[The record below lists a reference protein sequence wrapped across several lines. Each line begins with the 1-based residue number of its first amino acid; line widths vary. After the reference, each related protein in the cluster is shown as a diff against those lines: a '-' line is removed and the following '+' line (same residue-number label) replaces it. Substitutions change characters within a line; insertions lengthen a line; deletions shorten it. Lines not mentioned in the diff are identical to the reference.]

1 VCNISVSMTTSSR
14 ASARAAFRYRNF
26 RLYQTARFLAIAA
39 AEMQSV
45 AVGWQIFEITHRP
58 LDLGYVGLAQFL
70 PGILL
75 FLLAG
80 HTADRLP
87 RKRILLTCYTGF
99 AICSALLLFFTTHGL
114 HSVRPIY
121 IVLVGIGLVRA
132 FNGPAGQAFM
142 PMLVP
147 EEHFPNAVAW
157 GSSFFQGATI
167 IGPTVGGILYGWSG
181 GAETVYTVAAACF
194 VVALGLLAA
203 IRLKAVQRARGNAS
217 LDVVFAGFR
226 YVMQNKLVLGAIS
239 LDLFA
244 VLLGGAVALLP
255 VYAREILRVGPWGL
269 GILRAAPGVGA
280 VLMAVVVAHWP
291 IRHRAGKIMLFCVAG
306 FGAATVVFGVS
317 RSITVSLLA
326 LFMVGAT
333 DMVSVIIRSTLIQL
347 ATPDDMRGRVSAVNM
362 IFIGAS
368 NEFGQFESGMTAQ
381 WLGTVPAVVLGG
393 LGSIGIVGIWW
404 WLFPTLRRV
413 DALVPGP
420 VEIPEEPNVT
430 ADPND

>member
-1 VCNISVSMTTSSR
+1 
-14 ASARAAFRYRNF
+14 
-26 RLYQTARFLAIAA
+26 
-39 AEMQSV
+39 
-45 AVGWQIFEITHRP
+45 
-58 LDLGYVGLAQFL
+58 
-70 PGILL
+70 
-75 FLLAG
+75 
-80 HTADRLP
+80 
-87 RKRILLTCYTGF
+87 
-99 AICSALLLFFTTHGL
+99 
-114 HSVRPIY
+114 
-121 IVLVGIGLVRA
+121 
-132 FNGPAGQAFM
+132 M

-167 IGPTVGGILYGWSG
+167 FGPTVGGLLYGWSG
-181 GAETVYTVAAACF
+181 GAETVYTVAACCF

-203 IRLKAVQRARGNAS
+203 IKLQAAQRPRGTAS
-217 LDVVFAGFR
+217 LDAVFAGFR

-269 GILRAAPGVGA
+269 GILRAAPGGGA

-291 IRHRAGKIMLFCVAG
+291 IRRRAGKIMLFCVAG
-306 FGAATVVFGVS
+306 FGAATVVFGLS
-317 RSITVSLLA
+317 RSIALSLLA
-326 LFMVGAT
+326 LFLVGAF

-347 ATPDDMRGRVSAVNM
+347 ATPDEMRGRVSAVNM

-381 WLGTVPAVVLGG
+381 WFGTVPAVVVGG
-393 LGSIGIVGIWW
+393 LGSIGVVGIGW
-404 WLFPTLRRV
+404 WLFPELRKV
-413 DALVPGP
+413 GQLVPGP
-420 VEIPEEPNVT
+420 KEIPDEPNVT

>member
-1 VCNISVSMTTSSR
+1 MTSTSQ
-14 ASARAAFRYRNF
+14 ASARVAFRYRNF
-26 RLYQTARFLAIAA
+26 RLYQSARFLAIAA

-75 FLLAG
+75 FLVAG
-80 HTADRLP
+80 HAADRLP

-99 AICSALLLFFTTHGL
+99 AICSTLLLLFTYHGL
-114 HSVRPIY
+114 TSVRPIY
-121 IVLVGIGLVRA
+121 LVLVGIGLVRA

-167 IGPTVGGILYGWSG
+167 FGPTVGGILYGWSG
-181 GAETVYTVAAACF
+181 GAETVYSVAACCF

-203 IRLKAVQRARGNAS
+203 IRLLATQRPKGTATLDAVF
-217 LDVVFAGFR
+217 DGFR
-226 YVMQNKLVLGAIS
+226 YVVQNKLVLGAIS

-269 GILRAAPGVGA
+269 GILRSAPGVGA
-280 VLMAVVVAHWP
+280 VLMALVLAHRPLQKKAGVV
-291 IRHRAGKIMLFCVAG
+291 MLWCVAI
-306 FGAATVVFGVS
+306 FGAATVVFGLS
-317 RSITVSLLA
+317 RSIALSLVA
-326 LFMVGAT
+326 LFLVGAS

-347 ATPDDMRGRVSAVNM
+347 ATPDEMRGRVSAVNM

-368 NEFGQFESGMTAQ
+368 NEFGQFESGITAQ
-381 WLGTVPAVVLGG
+381 WFGTVPAVILGG
-393 LGSIGIVGIWW
+393 VGTIVIVGLWA
-404 WLFPTLRRV
+404 WLFPPLRQVDELMPQSIPAVASVNATLETE
-413 DALVPGP
+413 
-420 VEIPEEPNVT
+420 VETES
-430 ADPND
+430 